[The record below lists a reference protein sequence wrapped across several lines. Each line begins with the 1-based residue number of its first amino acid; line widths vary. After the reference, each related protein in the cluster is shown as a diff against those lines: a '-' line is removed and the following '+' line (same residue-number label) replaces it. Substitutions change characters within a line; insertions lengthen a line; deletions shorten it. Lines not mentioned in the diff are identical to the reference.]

1 MKKNSKTTA
10 LKNTVSLLLSF
21 VMILVIIPATAAHAD
36 DGQPVTVGHFTEDE
50 LYSVI
55 KDAENVPAPLLE
67 SLSLRESDVPS
78 YMEKTN
84 LRETNAVMRLKDKE
98 DDLSVV
104 KYLNADGTVSE
115 YIMAE
120 NVKYEINGRAEDKT
134 NRLEYSALLSEYTN
148 PDNDIRVKLPSR
160 ISAKKGVTVTA
171 GKYSVEIIPAAA
183 NDRESIKESDEEGD
197 YVIYKDLFGEGI
209 DAEYHVR
216 FSGFKENIVINE
228 ETETNEFTF
237 TVLTNGLVLENG
249 GTLYDGETAVFDIG
263 ELVIYDASGRRG
275 KGSVMISETEHGQA
289 YEYTVTVDRA
299 FLSDPDTV
307 YPVIVDPS
315 VTWTDCSI
323 KDVEL
328 KSNSTSVN
336 PNSQYLYIG
345 DILYGG
351 ESCILIKSS
360 TLNSFASHNNA
371 SNVALAELYLYA
383 PNSLSGNMFVGAYKI
398 GESWSETST
407 TVSSTLYN
415 SIDTT
420 VRGSGYLN
428 HAGFNMINITPLVI
442 DYCNDNSIGNGFAL
456 KQIGSYSQCSI
467 CSSEYTYTDYR
478 PYIRCIKNQSGASS
492 NIVDKSLYK
501 VKNNYDPSKY
511 LAKQKSGSAYNLV
524 YSSNTMGTGSTD
536 NFSNLLAFNKVYD
549 GVYTLSFISSK
560 EENKQHYITFDPT
573 NINVTLNKLSPSAVT
588 SYSYWYVINN
598 TATVGKY
605 LFVSY
610 FNPAYFI
617 SLGNIQTN
625 NLSRALWDA
634 TRVGLDVPLIIQLP
648 DYCGPCSTLQMLKYF
663 GEETLINDYNNYT
676 CPSNYLGSA
685 INAKYQQAIG
695 AKMDITSDGIVY
707 SRIAEFLKPQSTAN
721 TNGNPYG
728 INHDYSS
735 YDKTILTSKKS
746 IYQYIKN
753 SIDSNFPVILH
764 AHSSVFSYYG
774 TGSKHFICLI
784 GYIVTNE
791 YDSDEKMYKV
801 NYIVRDC
808 NDSTLRFGEHIVTG
822 DEIDNMLDY
831 NITPL
836 RHVICKTYN

>member
-1 MKKNSKTTA
+1 MKKISKATA
-10 LKNTVSLLLSF
+10 LKKTFSLLLSF
-21 VMILVIIPATAAHAD
+21 VMILVIIPVTAAHAD
-36 DGQPVTVGHFTEDE
+36 DSQPVTVGHFTEDE

-120 NVKYEINGRAEDKT
+120 NVKYEINGRPEDKT

-171 GKYSVEIIPAAA
+171 GKYSVEIIPAAV
-183 NDRESIKESDEEGD
+183 NERELIKESDGEGD

-275 KGSVMISETEHGQA
+275 KGHALISEIEYGQA
-289 YEYTVTVDRA
+289 YEYTVTVDRE
-299 FLSDPDTV
+299 FLSDPGTV
-307 YPVIVDPS
+307 YPVTVDPT
-315 VTWTDCSI
+315 VTWMDCSI

-336 PNSQYLYIG
+336 PNNQYLYIG

-360 TLNSFASHNNA
+360 TLNYFASHNNA

-383 PNSLSGNMFVGAYKI
+383 PNSLSGNMYVGVYKI

-428 HAGFNMINITPLVI
+428 HAGFNMINITLLVK

-467 CSSEYTYTDYR
+467 CSSENTYTDYR
-478 PYIRCIKNQSGASS
+478 PYIRCIKIQSGASS

-501 VKNNYDPSKY
+501 VNNNYDSSKY
-511 LAKQKSGSAYNLV
+511 LAKQKSGSAYNLA
-524 YSSNTMGTGSTD
+524 YSSTAMGTGSTE
-536 NFSNLLAFNKVYD
+536 NFSNLLAFNRVYD

-560 EENKQHYITFDPT
+560 EENKQHYITFNST
-573 NINVTLNKLSPSAVT
+573 NINVTLNKLSPSALT
-588 SYSYWYVINN
+588 TYSYWYVINN

-625 NLSRALWDA
+625 NLSRALWNA
-634 TRVGLDVPLIIQLP
+634 TRVGLDVPIYQQQGP
-648 DYCGPCSTLQMLKYF
+648 NSCGPACARMILKYF
-663 GEETLINDYNNYT
+663 G
-676 CPSNYLGSA
+676 
-685 INAKYQQAIG
+685 
-695 AKMDITSDGIVY
+695 ITSQENGSYMNSGQLRSYLNNSLNVDFLYCCATKPNSGGISHGTDTEAGYLPDFYYLDYLTYQIGQGRPCVCL
-707 SRIAEFLKPQSTAN
+707 IDTDNAN
-721 TNGNPYG
+721 NASSLPYPTESHFIVIKGRFTQTVNGELQQFFVTSDSYQTYYGNGNANPNG
-728 INHDYSS
+728 
-735 YDKTILTSKKS
+735 
-746 IYQYIKN
+746 
-753 SIDSNFPVILH
+753 
-764 AHSSVFSYYG
+764 SYYG
-774 TGSKHFICLI
+774 EYVISADDLLKYVYTWSVVPYKQGETGGL
-784 GYIVTNE
+784 V
-791 YDSDEKMYKV
+791 
-801 NYIVRDC
+801 
-808 NDSTLRFGEHIVTG
+808 
-822 DEIDNMLDY
+822 
-831 NITPL
+831 
-836 RHVICKTYN
+836 